1 MNISYAVYPIQYCPR
16 DLDGDVSDGTRVIAP
31 KCVHSAHECTRKHT
45 VTIWVS
51 SNKKN
56 RELHS
61 NCFGSGLDFN
71 FTVIFCRGALTSPS
85 KCPKNIPAKILEEC
99 VQVLKGVRFWYI
111 LAFGFCLISR
121 LPRIWCE
128 GTQMDA
134 LFISLQLWCLQ
145 HVYLFIYIKKLSCST
160 FPPRCYVLSCVWC
173 TTRCNKIHPRRSFSK
188 LSISGWHENIT
199 HQPFFF
205 FSFFFFR
212 NSAIQA
218 IWPIYTFLTLM
229 SSDEQTH
236 FQMLHVFMVAIFT
249 LKIVSNPTF
258 CLPSLTFCS
267 KWIYA
272 LWIFM

>member
-99 VQVLKGVRFWYI
+99 VQVLKGVRSWYI

-134 LFISLQLWCLQ
+134 LFISHSFGACNMFIF
-145 HVYLFIYIKKLSCST
+145 LFISRNFHAAHFHQGVTSFLVFGVQPGVIKSIQEG
-160 FPPRCYVLSCVWC
+160 VLANCQFLDGM
-173 TTRCNKIHPRRSFSK
+173 KILHTN
-188 LSISGWHENIT
+188 H
-199 HQPFFF
+199 F
-205 FSFFFFR
+205 FSFLFFFLKFS
-212 NSAIQA
+212 NPSHMANLHI
-218 IWPIYTFLTLM
+218 FNL
-229 SSDEQTH
+229 DEQWRANTFPNAPRLYGCH
-236 FQMLHVFMVAIFT
+236 FHPE
-249 LKIVSNPTF
+249 N
-258 CLPSLTFCS
+258 C
-267 KWIYA
+267 
-272 LWIFM
+272 